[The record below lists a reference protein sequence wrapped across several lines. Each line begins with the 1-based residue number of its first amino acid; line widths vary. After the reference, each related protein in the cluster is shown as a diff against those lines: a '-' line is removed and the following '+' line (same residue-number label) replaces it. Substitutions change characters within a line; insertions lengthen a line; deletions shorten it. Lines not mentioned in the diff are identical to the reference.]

1 MVVMS
6 DITMRNSKIWIDTMD
21 KGLGAFD
28 FNPKVSAHL
37 LLNFKSVALS
47 CMQDMLR
54 SDSIEVEMKLC
65 AYINI
70 YIL

>member
-1 MVVMS
+1 
-6 DITMRNSKIWIDTMD
+6 MD

-54 SDSIEVEMKLC
+54 SDSIEVELKLC